1 MRSRP
6 VCAPAPPWRA
16 FGPPRRLGAQGGF
29 RTRPLCLLPAIRDAQ
44 LPCVRL
50 VVEGPLNETS
60 RPSCTIPMLSPTG
73 VTRPSDGLLPEVRT
87 LMRQAHGIERGMVN
101 DRGNE
106 GRQGVCA
113 PIPRPKAGSAG
124 CQSSD
129 CNIDR
134 GVTLSGGAMRTR
146 QSRTLQRAL
155 LHDVRQCGSDDEY
168 IPLAEV
174 VMKRRVLRN
183 SNT

>member
-1 MRSRP
+1 M
-6 VCAPAPPWRA
+6 CPP
-16 FGPPRRLGAQGGF
+16 
-29 RTRPLCLLPAIRDAQ
+29 CLLPAIRDAQ

-60 RPSCTIPMLSPTG
+60 RPSCAIPMLSPTG
-73 VTRPSDGLLPEVRT
+73 VTRPGDGLLPEVRA
-87 LMRQAHGIERGMVN
+87 LMRQAHGDEHGMVD

-124 CQSSD
+124 CQSGD

-134 GVTLSGGAMRTR
+134 GVTRGAAPVSAARQQQARACAVLPLNATPPMPLSGGAMRTR
-146 QSRTLQRAL
+146 QTRALQRAL
-155 LHDVRQCGSDDEY
+155 LHDVRQSGSDDEH
-168 IPLAEV
+168 IQLA
-174 VMKRRVLRN
+174 RG
-183 SNT
+183 SNEWESVEK